1 MVGNEHMPFRTD
13 QRALPTILVVASD
26 LKFLKLLEMALK
38 TELECEVFSITRG
51 RSAVETAKSVMP
63 DLVIIDAHLIDLN
76 ALELSNQ
83 LHGTKELESVPTI
96 LINILAASW
105 SRPQRDHTIFLGGP
119 FVLVDF
125 YAAVNRCLG
134 CTRCVL

>member
-13 QRALPTILVVASD
+13 QRALPAILVAASD
-26 LKFLKLLEMALK
+26 LKLLKLLEMALK

-83 LHGTKELESVPTI
+83 LHGTKDLESVPTI

-134 CTRCVL
+134 RTRCVL